1 MIAISRKTVFA
12 VASIG
17 AMALG
22 TVLTSGAATA
32 AETKVVELTQVA
44 CQFVESENGIDR
56 AFATTKKADCEA
68 INGDTRPVSA
78 R

>member
-32 AETKVVELTQVA
+32 AETKIVELTQVA

-56 AFATTKKADCEA
+56 AFATTRGCFYSPPRRVETPS
-68 INGDTRPVSA
+68 GR
-78 R
+78 